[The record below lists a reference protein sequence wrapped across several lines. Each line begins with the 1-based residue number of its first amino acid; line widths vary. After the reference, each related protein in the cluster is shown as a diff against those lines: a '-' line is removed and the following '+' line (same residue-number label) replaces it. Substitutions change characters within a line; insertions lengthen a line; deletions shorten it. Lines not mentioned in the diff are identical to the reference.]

1 MKTKDIS
8 LPTAA
13 DIMVTRV
20 EAFTPDVEIAEAIE
34 KLLARGYS
42 GAPVVDAQGHPIG
55 ILSEHDCARVLADSL
70 YEGTPTGT
78 VADHMTTPV
87 EAIDEHTDLLTIAQ
101 KFSQG
106 RHRRLL
112 VVRDGTLSG
121 LITRRD
127 VLRSLD
133 RMRRHNETE
142 HRPTTYELI
151 AAHRR

>member
-20 EAFTPDVEIAEAIE
+20 EAFTPDVEIADASE

-42 GAPVVDAQGHPIG
+42 GAPVVDAQGRPIG
-55 ILSEHDCARVLADSL
+55 ILSEHDCARVLANSL
-70 YEGTPTGT
+70 YEGAPTGT
-78 VADHMTTPV
+78 VADHMTTPA
-87 EAIDEHTDLLTIAQ
+87 EAIDEHTDLLAIAQ

-112 VVRDGTLSG
+112 VVRNGMLSG

-142 HRPTTYELI
+142 HRQTTYELI